1 MDARE
6 LVTTLLVHTRQLVWV
21 AALLG
26 LAGCA
31 WAPPPNTS
39 PTSPVSARHSV
50 PAQAE
55 AGWSSWGEGNPEASF
70 RQHIVQTAM
79 AMMGT
84 PYVYGGTT
92 PRGFDCSGLV
102 QYSYHKAG
110 INVPRTSRGQYRS
123 ATPVPVASARPG
135 DLVFFASNQ
144 KISHVGIYLGDDE
157 FIHAPE
163 TGQSVKISSI
173 QDAYYQ
179 ARFVGAGRI
188 PKH

>member
-1 MDARE
+1 MKAPGS
-6 LVTTLLVHTRQLVWV
+6 VMTLLAHTRRLVCL

-26 LAGCA
+26 LTACA
-31 WAPPPNTS
+31 WAPPP
-39 PTSPVSARHSV
+39 PISPVSARESV
-50 PAQAE
+50 PAQTD
-55 AGWSSWGEGNPEASF
+55 AGWSNWGEGNPESSF
-70 RQHIVQTAM
+70 REQIVQTAM

-84 PYVYGGTT
+84 PYVYGGAT

-102 QYSYHKAG
+102 QYSYQKAG

-123 ATPVPVASARPG
+123 AKPVSVAAARPG
-135 DLVFFASNQ
+135 DLVFFASGQ

-173 QDAYYQ
+173 QDGYYQ

-188 PKH
+188 PEY

>member
-1 MDARE
+1 M
-6 LVTTLLVHTRQLVWV
+6 TLLAHTRRLVCL

-26 LAGCA
+26 LTACA
-31 WAPPPNTS
+31 WAPPP
-39 PTSPVSARHSV
+39 PTSPVSARESV
-50 PAQAE
+50 PAQTD
-55 AGWSSWGEGNPEASF
+55 AGWSNWGEGNPESSF
-70 RQHIVQTAM
+70 REQIVQTAM

-84 PYVYGGTT
+84 PYVYGGAT

-102 QYSYHKAG
+102 QYSYQKAG

-123 ATPVPVASARPG
+123 AKPVPVAAARPG

-173 QDAYYQ
+173 QDGYYQ

-188 PKH
+188 PEY

>member
-1 MDARE
+1 
-6 LVTTLLVHTRQLVWV
+6 
-21 AALLG
+21 
-26 LAGCA
+26 
-31 WAPPPNTS
+31 
-39 PTSPVSARHSV
+39 
-50 PAQAE
+50 
-55 AGWSSWGEGNPEASF
+55 
-70 RQHIVQTAM
+70 M

-102 QYSYHKAG
+102 QYSYQKAG
-110 INVPRTSRGQYRS
+110 ITVPRTSRGQYRS
-123 ATPVPVASARPG
+123 AKPVPVASARPG
-135 DLVFFASNQ
+135 DLVFFASGQ

-173 QDAYYQ
+173 QDDYYQ

-188 PKH
+188 ARP